1 MTKDTNRIY
10 SIIAGACFALLT
22 AFACISF
29 FSRYVPY
36 VQNNIPFWSLK
47 YNIKYCVETIVDV
60 GFCLVFAITMFL
72 SRKHI
77 ANVIAA
83 GAVTILSAYLA
94 IEYISYIDSTAIY
107 FLYCIID
114 FLAAAALTF
123 LTAALSIP
131 STALKDSA
139 FKRIAQR
146 IWFLPAA
153 LLLISNI
160 FYYIWWFLYTYDNS
174 FLVFIELCGVTLIF
188 NIIEIAA
195 YLFAGLW
202 LSGGKFAV
210 KREKS
215 AAVANTVKIGGADR
229 LKICKELLDE
239 GVITQDEFDEKKKQ
253 ILGL

>member
-1 MTKDTNRIY
+1 MIKDTNRIY
-10 SIIAGACFALLT
+10 SIIAGACFALLA

-29 FSRYVPY
+29 FSRYVPF
-36 VQNNIPFWSLK
+36 VQHNLPFWSVT
-47 YNIKYCVETIVDV
+47 YNIKYCIEKIIDA

-72 SRKHI
+72 SKKHI
-77 ANVIAA
+77 AEVIAA

-94 IEYISYIDSTAIY
+94 IEYISYIDSTATY

-114 FLAAAALTF
+114 FLAAAALTY
-123 LTAALSIP
+123 LTVAFCIP
-131 STALKDSA
+131 SIASKVSA

-153 LLLISNI
+153 LLLISSI
-160 FYYIWWFLYTYDNS
+160 FYYIWWFLYAYDNS
-174 FLVFIELCGVTLIF
+174 FLVFLKLCGVTLIF
-188 NIIEIAA
+188 DIIEIAA

-215 AAVANTVKIGGADR
+215 AAVPNTVKIGGADR

-239 GVITQDEFDEKKKQ
+239 GVITQDELDKKKKQ